1 MPSQPVQPGAH
12 LYWVEL
18 ACHDPMMTCYPLDY
32 RSTVLFPKL
41 LPAFE
46 GLRTRLGN
54 RPGIILS
61 AYRTPEWN
69 THVGGEHESFH
80 IKGAALD
87 LAFEGIPVL
96 DVARAAVDEAQDSR
110 LIRGVG
116 YYPDHGIVHI
126 DVGPRPRLTLWKC
139 VMTLTHLKPIRKY
152 VPWDGES
159 A

>member
-1 MPSQPVQPGAH
+1 MPANTIAPGFH
-12 LYWVEL
+12 LYWSEL
-18 ACHDPMMTCYPLDY
+18 ACHDPMMTCYPMDY
-32 RSTVLFPKL
+32 RATTLMQKL
-41 LPAFE
+41 APAHE
-46 GLRTRLGN
+46 GLRDRLKH
-54 RPGIILS
+54 PSTILS

-69 THVGGEHESFH
+69 AKVGGEAESFH

-87 LAFEGIPVL
+87 LLFEGIPTL
-96 DVARAAVDEAQDSR
+96 EVARAAVEEAVKGK

-139 VMTLTHLKPIRKY
+139 VMTLTHLTPIRKY